1 MTESY
6 WDTIIGDKETTE
18 SDRKMIGRDHKT
30 FVSDH
35 KYIKIDCFQI
45 VSNKKLN
52 KQTGSDHEIT

>member
-6 WDTIIGDKETTE
+6 WDTIIGDKETSG
-18 SDRKMIGRDHKT
+18 SDRKMIGSDHKT

-35 KYIKIDCFQI
+35 KYIKIDCIQI
-45 VSNKKLN
+45 LSNKKLN